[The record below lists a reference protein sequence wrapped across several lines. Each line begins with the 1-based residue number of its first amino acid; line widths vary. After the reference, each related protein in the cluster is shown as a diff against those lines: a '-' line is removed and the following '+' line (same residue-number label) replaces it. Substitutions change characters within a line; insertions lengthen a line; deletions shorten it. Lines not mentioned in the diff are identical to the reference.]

1 MRFAG
6 LCPGFLLTLGALAQA
21 PDVGVPSGGAPTV
34 GALAVGALGDGWS
47 YRPLQRPAIPAVA
60 TGGWARNPIDHF
72 ILQRLEARGL
82 QPSVA
87 ADRHALLRRI
97 TYDLTGLPPTAAE
110 IEAFL
115 ADGDPEAYE
124 RVVDRL
130 LASPQYGVKWG
141 RHWLDLVRYAET
153 DGYERDRK
161 KPFVWRYRDWVVD
174 ALNADMPYAQ
184 FLRTQLAG
192 DELPSPKVSDLIATG
207 YYRLGIWDDEPTD
220 PLQARYDDLDGMADT
235 TARVMLG
242 VSMGCARCHDHK
254 RDPLPTKDYYSFLAF
269 FENVRAYDLQAHSVP
284 ADGAAA
290 GYAAAL
296 AEFHTAHEQ
305 SRTRL
310 QAAARSAWQATSESA
325 RTQLSLV
332 AERELLARFSG
343 DRLVPTELRDERGA
357 VTGKVRGQVVAID
370 GHNAGAMRFDGDDY
384 VLLPRLVEDSF
395 TVSFWVRSDQ
405 PGPGQADDTRW
416 FTGAGLVDAEVPGI
430 VRDWGIAWH
439 SDGRLV
445 AGSGDPDTFVASGPG
460 YHDGKWHHVAFTRD
474 REAGRITLFADGLK
488 IGEAVGSTQS
498 LDAPKHIAIGR
509 MLPGGAGFRGDLDE
523 ICFYGRALT
532 EEEVAAQAL
541 ELPGGLSAPV
551 VLAALPNQAGERAPL
566 QEFLGLAGLRP
577 PTMAVVEV
585 LGVQE
590 NGRSGPEGF
599 VRIRGNAHAQG
610 ASVVPAFPAMV
621 GGGAAEVAP
630 PEGDRPSSGRRT
642 ALANWITSPQNPLTW
657 RVIANRLWQHHF
669 GRGLVRSSNDFGRLG
684 DLPTHPELLDWLASE
699 VLERGGSLKAMHRL
713 IVNSSTYRMASMP
726 VPAAAEVDP
735 QNDLFW
741 RLDRRRLTAEEVRDS
756 MLAVSGDLNLQ
767 LGGPSIYPL
776 MPAEV
781 LATASRPEDAW
792 GQSTPEQAARRSIY
806 VHSKR
811 SLLEPLL
818 ASFDQADTDTSC
830 PVRFATV
837 QATQALTMLNG
848 AFAQEQAEHLAA
860 RLRAGAADLSAQ
872 LELGLAL
879 VTQRPA
885 RAVDR
890 DRLLGLASELQREF
904 GKSADEALQRC
915 CLVLLN
921 SNEFLYLD

>member
-1 MRFAG
+1 MRSAAICFAG
-6 LCPGFLLTLGALAQA
+6 LSPVFSLALGALAQA
-21 PDVGVPSGGAPTV
+21 PT
-34 GALAVGALGDGWS
+34 DGWS
-47 YRPLQRPAIPAVA
+47 YRPLQRPGIPAVA
-60 TGGWARNPIDHF
+60 TRGWARNPIDHF
-72 ILQRLEARGL
+72 VLHQLEARGL
-82 QPSVA
+82 QPSAA

-110 IEAFL
+110 IEAFVVDD
-115 ADGDPEAYE
+115 APGAYE

-192 DELPSPKVSDLIATG
+192 DEFPSPKVGDLIATG

-220 PLQARYDDLDGMADT
+220 SLQARYDDLDGMADT

-254 RDPLPTKDYYSFLAF
+254 RDPLPTKDYYSFLSF
-269 FENVRAYDLQAHSVP
+269 FENVRSYDLQAHSVP
-284 ADGAAA
+284 ADGAVE
-290 GYAAAL
+290 GHTAAL
-296 AEFHTAHEQ
+296 AAFKTARE
-305 SRTRL
+305 RL
-310 QAAARSAWQATSESA
+310 RSQIQQTAKAAWDATPEA
-325 RTQLSLV
+325 TRTQMSLV
-332 AERELLARFSG
+332 ADRELLARFSG

-357 VTGKVRGQVVAID
+357 VTGEVHGQVVAID
-370 GHNAGAMRFDGDDY
+370 GQIGGAMRFDGDDY

-405 PGPGQADDTRW
+405 PGPGRAEDTRW
-416 FTGAGLVDAEVPGI
+416 YTGAGLVDAEVSG
-430 VRDWGIAWH
+430 VVSDWGIAWH
-439 SDGRLV
+439 SDGHIV
-445 AGSGDPDTFVASGPG
+445 AGTGDPDTFLDAGPG
-460 YHDGKWHHVAFTRD
+460 HHDGKWHHVAFTRD
-474 REAGRITLFADGLK
+474 RQSGRIALFADGVK
-488 IGEAVGSTQS
+488 VGEAVGNTKS
-498 LDAPKHIAIGR
+498 LDAPKNVAIGR
-509 MLPGGAGFRGDLDE
+509 LLPGGAGFRGDLDE
-523 ICFYGRALT
+523 ICFYSRALT
-532 EEEVAAQAL
+532 EDEVASQAL
-541 ELPGGLSAPV
+541 ELPGGLAAPEM
-551 VLAALPNQAGERAPL
+551 LAAAGRSAGKASARAFT
-566 QEFLGLAGLRP
+566 ELAALRP
-577 PTMAVVEV
+577 PTLAMIEV

-610 ASVVPAFPAMV
+610 ASVVPSFPAMV
-621 GGGAAEVAP
+621 GGGVAEPEP
-630 PEGDRPSSGRRT
+630 PVDGRPTSGRRT
-642 ALANWITSPQNPLTW
+642 ALANWITSPENPLTW

-699 VLERGGSLKAMHRL
+699 VIEHGGSLKAMHRL
-713 IVNSSTYRMASMP
+713 IVTSSTYRMASMP
-726 VPAAAEVDP
+726 VVAAAEVDP

-741 RLDRRRLTAEEVRDS
+741 RFDRRRLTAEEVRDS
-756 MLAVSGDLNLQ
+756 VLAVSGDLNLE
-767 LGGPSIYPL
+767 LGGPSVYPP

-792 GQSTPEQAARRSIY
+792 GQSPPDQAARRSIY

-837 QATQALTMLNG
+837 QATQALTLLNG

-860 RLRAGAADLSAQ
+860 RLRAGAADLPAQ

-885 RAVDR
+885 RASDR
-890 DRLLGLASELQREF
+890 DRLLALAAELRRDF